1 MIDER
6 AAADDDSGTVFR
18 DVIFLALLV
27 FVIMVYILILHFNP
41 PTEESDAEPPGNLIF
56 EISWPDKINS
66 DIDLWVKAPG
76 ERAVG
81 YSNKSGSE
89 LLNYLRDDLGNHK
102 DPSFANFENVYSRG
116 LRDGEYIVNL
126 HYYRRNSRV
135 KDVPV
140 FIGVYLKPEIGG
152 KKQTLFETRVVLDR
166 PGKEITVV
174 RFTMADGKFVR
185 GSIRHSFIP
194 IRSGRSPI
202 YIPRVAQPE
211 PAPQQPP
218 PPRERT
224 RQQGQ
229 PYGWLAPRE
238 RRSQPRPWGPGQ

>member
-1 MIDER
+1 MIDDR
-6 AAADDDSGTVFR
+6 ADDDSDGTVFR

-41 PTEESDAEPPGNLIF
+41 PTQESDSEPPGNLIF
-56 EISWPDKINS
+56 EISWPDDINS

-102 DPSFANFENVYSRG
+102 DPSYSNFENVYSRG
-116 LRDGEYIVNL
+116 IRDGEYILNI

-152 KKQTLFETRVVLDR
+152 KKQTIYETRVVLYR
-166 PGKEITVV
+166 PGEEITVV
-174 RFTMADGKFVR
+174 RFTVLDGKFVS
-185 GSIRHSFIP
+185 GSIKHSFIP
-194 IRSGRSPI
+194 IRSGKSPI
-202 YIPRVAQPE
+202 YRPRVGQPE
-211 PAPQQPP
+211 APPQQPA
-218 PPRERT
+218 PREQT
-224 RQQGQ
+224 RQRSES
-229 PYGWLAPRE
+229 YGWLAPQRD
-238 RRSQPRPWGPGQ
+238 RSRPRPWGPGQ